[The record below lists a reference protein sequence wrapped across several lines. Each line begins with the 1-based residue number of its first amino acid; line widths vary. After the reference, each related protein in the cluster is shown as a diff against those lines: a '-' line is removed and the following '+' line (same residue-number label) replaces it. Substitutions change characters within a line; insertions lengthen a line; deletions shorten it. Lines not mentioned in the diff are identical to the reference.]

1 MFSKNYS
8 LERGVTV
15 KMTKREMLGVDRK
28 FKSLIEE
35 ISKKEQISQ
44 RETTR
49 QLFEELTGGSMF
61 KIRKWKQRK

>member
-1 MFSKNYS
+1 
-8 LERGVTV
+8 
-15 KMTKREMLGVDRK
+15 MTKREMLGVDRK